1 MASENNNKKNV
12 YASNEVM
19 VLEKKTFRLHLISQ
33 IFTGIAFGILLL
45 QEVILKKSLLATD
58 FEVTIL
64 IFLGSSAFLFSIYGS
79 EIINRSNNQP
89 RMIIIMAVFSRMF
102 LLIIP
107 FFESPSFFIF
117 CLAAMSYVDSLLKP
131 TWNTV
136 FKHNYTAERRSLLYS
151 YASSVYTIS
160 VLIVGTLFGY
170 LLDINYK
177 VYKFMFP
184 VAAVFE
190 IISYIFLAK
199 LVKLGKSFYPDSGVL
214 FTGKID
220 FKLFKDILILPIRN
234 MMRIFR
240 ENKPFFRFESFFFL
254 YGVAFMISSP
264 AVPIFLVENLKLDY
278 SPISIAKGMV
288 FYTSTILFTPLM
300 GKMHGSGNPT
310 KFCGYL
316 FLALVLY
323 PLMMISI
330 KIFGVNMN
338 LIGADTLLYITY
350 FYFGIMMSG
359 ITLSWNLSSI
369 FYAPH
374 SEVANYQAVHITL
387 TGVRG
392 LFAPFIGYFILR
404 IFSVE
409 ATFIVSSLFFL
420 TGGIL
425 MLRESR
431 NSQCDLPV
439 K

>member
-1 MASENNNKKNV
+1 MI
-12 YASNEVM
+12 
-19 VLEKKTFRLHLISQ
+19 LEKKTFRLHLISQ
-33 IFTGIAFGILLL
+33 LFTGIAFGILLL

-64 IFLGSSAFLFSIYGS
+64 IFLTSSAFLFSIYGS

-89 RMIIIMAVFSRMF
+89 RTIIIMAVFSRMF

-117 CLAAMSYVDSLLKP
+117 CIAAMSYVDSLLKP

-136 FKHNYTAERRSLLYS
+136 FKHNYTAERRSILYS
-151 YASSVYTIS
+151 YASSVYTIAI
-160 VLIVGTLFGY
+160 LIVGTLFGY

-177 VYKFMFP
+177 VYKIMFP
-184 VAAVFE
+184 VAALFE

-199 LVKLGKSFYPDSGVL
+199 LINLGKSFYPYSGDL

-254 YGVAFMISSP
+254 YGVAFMIASP

-316 FLALVLY
+316 FLALILY
-323 PLMMISI
+323 PLMLISI
-330 KIFGVNMN
+330 NIFGVNMN
-338 LIGADTLLYITY
+338 LIGTDTLLYITY

-374 SEVANYQAVHITL
+374 SEVSNYQAVHITL

-431 NSQCDLPV
+431 KSQCDLTF

>member
-1 MASENNNKKNV
+1 LASENKSGKGI
-12 YASNEVM
+12 YASNEFM

-33 IFTGIAFGILLL
+33 LFTGIAIGILLL
-45 QEVILKKSLLATD
+45 QEIILKKSLHATD

-64 IFLGSSAFLFSIYGS
+64 IFLASSAFLFSIYGS

-89 RMIIIMAVFSRMF
+89 RTIVIMAVFSRMF

-107 FFESPSFFIF
+107 FFESPWFFIF

-136 FKHNYTAERRSLLYS
+136 FKHNYTPERRSVLYS
-151 YASSVYTIS
+151 YASSVYTIA

-170 LLDINYK
+170 LLDIDYK
-177 VYKFMFP
+177 VYKIMFP
-184 VAAVFE
+184 VAALFE

-199 LVKLGKSFYPDSGVL
+199 LIKLGKSFYPYSGDL

-254 YGVAFMISSP
+254 YGVAFMIASP

-323 PLMMISI
+323 PLMLISI
-330 KIFGVNMN
+330 NVFGVNMN
-338 LIGADTLLYITY
+338 LIGTDTLLYITY

-374 SEVANYQAVHITL
+374 SEVSNYQAVHITL

-392 LFAPFIGYFILR
+392 LFAPFIGYIILK

-431 NSQCDLPV
+431 NSQCDLPS